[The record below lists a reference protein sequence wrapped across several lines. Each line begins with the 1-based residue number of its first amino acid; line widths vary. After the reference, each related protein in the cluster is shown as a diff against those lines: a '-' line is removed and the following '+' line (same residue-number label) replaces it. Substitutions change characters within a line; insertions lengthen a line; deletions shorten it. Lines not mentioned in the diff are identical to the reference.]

1 LFHDLLTMNLQ
12 ISLLDTP
19 AVGALPL
26 EVVERKGMGHPD
38 TICDA
43 LAEEL
48 SRTLSRYYLDH
59 FGLILHHN
67 VDKGLLCG
75 GRARAVFGGGE
86 VLEPIELFLAGRA
99 TEQVGGAKVPLQEL
113 AIESS
118 RRWLKEHL
126 RYLDAER
133 HVRLHCHIRPGSAEL
148 TELFLRQREARIPL
162 ANDTS
167 CGVGYAPLDTL
178 EKVVLQVERHLNSPA
193 IKAACP
199 AIGEDI
205 KVMGVRRGERI
216 GLTVACAMVARHI
229 ADLPAY
235 FAAKAQVA
243 EFARAAARQVGAQ
256 EIEVVV
262 NAADG
267 ETADSL
273 YLTVTGTSAESG
285 DDGEVGRGNRVNG
298 LIAFYRPMSMEAT
311 AGKNPVSHVGKLY
324 NLLAH
329 RIAQHLVSEVAG
341 IAEAYCCLLGQV
353 GRPID
358 DPAVIDLK
366 LRLAPGTN
374 LTEVEGRAG
383 KITRHHLAT
392 VGNLWRELITGSIPL
407 F

>member
-1 LFHDLLTMNLQ
+1 MNLQ
-12 ISLLDTP
+12 ISLLDAP
-19 AVGALPL
+19 AVGALPM
-26 EVVERKGMGHPD
+26 EVVERKGVGHPD
-38 TICDA
+38 SICDA

-75 GRARAVFGGGE
+75 GRARAAFGGGE

-126 RYLDAER
+126 RCLDAER
-133 HVRLHCHIRPGSAEL
+133 HVRLHCNIRPGSAEL
-148 TELFLRQREARIPL
+148 TELFLRQREVRIPL

-178 EKVVLQVERHLNSPA
+178 ENVVLQVERHLNSPA
-193 IKAACP
+193 VKAACP

-205 KVMGVRRGERI
+205 KVMGVRSGKRI
-216 GLTVACAMVARHI
+216 SLTVACAMVARHI

-235 FAAKAQVA
+235 FAAKAQAA
-243 EFARAAARQVGAQ
+243 EFARTAARQMGAQ
-256 EIEVVV
+256 EIEVMV

-267 ETADSL
+267 ETVDSI

-298 LIAFYRPMSMEAT
+298 LIAFYRPMSMEAA

-324 NLLAH
+324 NLLAQ
-329 RIAQHLVSEVAG
+329 RIAQEVVSEVVG
-341 IAEAYCCLLGQV
+341 IAEAYCYLLGQI

-358 DPAVIDLK
+358 EPAVIDLK
-366 LRLAPGTN
+366 LRLAPDVN
-374 LTEVEGRAG
+374 LAEVEKQAG
-383 KITRHHLAT
+383 EITRHHLAT
-392 VGNLWRELITGSIPL
+392 GGNLWRELITGAIPL

>member
-1 LFHDLLTMNLQ
+1 MDLQ
-12 ISLLDTP
+12 ISPLEFP
-19 AVGALPL
+19 AVGLLPM
-26 EVVERKGMGHPD
+26 EVVERKGIGHPD
-38 TICDA
+38 SICDA

-75 GRARAVFGGGE
+75 GQARARFGGGE
-86 VLEPIELFLAGRA
+86 VLQPIELFLSGRA
-99 TEQVGGAKVPLQEL
+99 TENVMGVKVPLQEL
-113 AIESS
+113 AVESS
-118 RRWLKEHL
+118 RRWLQEHL

-133 HVRLHCHIRPGSAEL
+133 HVRLHCHIRPGSSEL
-148 TELFLRQREARIPL
+148 TELFLRQRKARVPL

-178 EKVVLQVERHLNSPA
+178 EQVVLQVERHLNSPA
-193 IKAACP
+193 VKAACP

-205 KVMGVRRGERI
+205 KVMGVRRDDI
-216 GLTVACAMVARHI
+216 LSLTVACAMVARHI

-235 FAAKAQVA
+235 FSAKAQVA
-243 EFARAAARQVGAQ
+243 EFARAAAQQAGAHAV
-256 EIEVVV
+256 EVAV

-267 ETADSL
+267 ATADSL

-298 LIAFYRPMSMEAT
+298 LIAFYRPMSMEAA

-329 RIAQHLVSEVAG
+329 HIAQDVAG
-341 IAEAYCCLLGQV
+341 TVAGVDEAYCYLLGRI

-358 DPAVIDLK
+358 DPAVVDLK
-366 LRLAPGTN
+366 LRLAAGFNMNAVKAQASEVARQHFANVGT
-374 LTEVEGRAG
+374 LWSKLIAG
-383 KITRHHLAT
+383 DL
-392 VGNLWRELITGSIPL
+392 SL

>member
-1 LFHDLLTMNLQ
+1 MRLQ
-12 ISLLDTP
+12 ISPLEFP
-19 AVGALPL
+19 PVAALPV
-26 EVVERKGMGHPD
+26 EIVERKGIGHPD

-48 SRTLSRYYLDH
+48 SRTLSRHYLDR

-86 VLEPIELFLAGRA
+86 VLEPIEIFLTGRA
-99 TEQVGGAKVPLQEL
+99 TDSVLGATVPVEEL
-113 AIESS
+113 AVECS

-126 RYLDAER
+126 RHLDAER

-148 TELFLRQREARIPL
+148 TELFRRQRQDPARVPL

-178 EKVVLQVERHLNSPA
+178 EKVVLQVENHLNSSA
-193 IKAACP
+193 VKAACP

-205 KVMGVRRGERI
+205 KVMGVRRGEAVA
-216 GLTVACAMVARHI
+216 LTVASAMVARHVT
-229 ADLPAY
+229 DLPAY

-243 EFARAAARQVGAQ
+243 DFARTAARQTGAG
-256 EIEVVV
+256 EVEVAV

-267 ETADSL
+267 DTAESL
-273 YLTVTGTSAESG
+273 YLTVTGTSAEAG

-298 LIAFYRPMSMEAT
+298 LIAFYRPMSMEAA

-324 NLLAH
+324 NLLAS
-329 RIAQHLVSEVAG
+329 RIAADVAG
-341 IAEAYCCLLGQV
+341 TVHGVAEAYCYLLGQI

-358 DPAVIDLK
+358 EPAVVDLK
-366 LRLAPGTN
+366 LRMAPGVAPQQ
-374 LTEVEGRAG
+374 VEARAG
-383 KITRHHLAT
+383 EIARAHLAT
-392 VGNLWRELITGSIPL
+392 LGTLWRELITGSVCM

>member
-1 LFHDLLTMNLQ
+1 MAMHLE
-12 ISLLDTP
+12 ISLLDSP
-19 AVGALPL
+19 AVGSLPL
-26 EVVERKGMGHPD
+26 EIVERKGAGHPD

-48 SRTLSRYYLDH
+48 SSTLSRYYLEH

-86 VLEPIELFLAGRA
+86 VLEPIELFLTGRA
-99 TEQVGGAKVPLQEL
+99 TETVAGAKVPLREL
-113 AIESS
+113 AVESS
-118 RRWLKEHL
+118 RAWLRQHL
-126 RYLDAER
+126 RHLDVDR
-133 HVRLHCHIRPGSAEL
+133 HVRLHCLIRPGSAEL
-148 TELFLRQREARIPL
+148 TELFLRQREAARVPL

-167 CGVGYAPLDTL
+167 CGVGYAPFDAL
-178 EKVVLQVERHLNSPA
+178 ESLVLQVERHLNSPEV
-193 IKAACP
+193 KAACP

-205 KVMGVRRGERI
+205 KVMGVRRGSDI
-216 GLTVACAMVARHI
+216 SLTVACAMVARFV
-229 ADLPAY
+229 ADMPAY
-235 FAAKAQVA
+235 LAAKAQVA
-243 EFARAAARQVGAQ
+243 EFAREAARQVGVPS
-256 EIEVVV
+256 IEVAV

-267 ETADSL
+267 TTADSI

-298 LIAFYRPMSMEAT
+298 LITFYRPMSMEAA

-329 RIAQHLVSEVAG
+329 RIAHALVREVDG
-341 IAEAYCCLLGQV
+341 IAEAYCCLLGQI

-358 DPAVIDLK
+358 DPAVVDLK
-366 LRLAPGTN
+366 LRLAPGVR
-374 LTEVEGRAG
+374 LADIQGRAWEV
-383 KITRHHLAT
+383 TRHHLASA
-392 VGNLWRELITGSIPL
+392 GNLWRELITGTITL

>member
-1 LFHDLLTMNLQ
+1 MNLQ

-19 AVGALPL
+19 ATSALPM
-26 EVVERKGMGHPD
+26 EIVERKGVGHPD

-75 GRARAVFGGGE
+75 GRAHPIFGGGE

-99 TEQVGGAKVPLQEL
+99 TEQVDAARVPLQEL

-133 HVRLHCHIRPGSAEL
+133 HVRLHCHIRPGSADL

-167 CGVGYAPLDTL
+167 CGVGYAPFDDL
-178 EKVVLQVERHLNSPA
+178 ENVVLQVERHLNSPA
-193 IKAACP
+193 VQAACP

-205 KVMGVRRGERI
+205 KVMGVRRGQRI
-216 GLTVACAMVARHI
+216 SLTVACAMVARYI
-229 ADLPAY
+229 EDMPAY
-235 FAAKAQVA
+235 LAAKAQVA
-243 EFARAAARQVGAQ
+243 EFAREAARQVCVQ
-256 EIEVVV
+256 SVEVAV
-262 NAADG
+262 NAGDG
-267 ETADSL
+267 GTADSI

-324 NLLAH
+324 NLLAQ
-329 RIAQHLVSEVAG
+329 RIAQEVVGSMAG
-341 IAEAYCCLLGQV
+341 VDEAYCYLLGQI
-353 GRPID
+353 GHPID

-366 LRLAPGTN
+366 LRLTHGVN
-374 LTEVEGRAG
+374 LAEVEAQAG
-383 KITRHHLAT
+383 EITRHHLTT
-392 VGNLWRELITGSIPL
+392 VGNLWRELITGAIPL

>member
-1 LFHDLLTMNLQ
+1 MNLQ
-12 ISLLDTP
+12 ISLLDAP
-19 AVGALPL
+19 AVGALPM
-26 EVVERKGMGHPD
+26 EVVERKGVGHPD

-75 GRARAVFGGGE
+75 GRAHPIFGGGE

-99 TEQVGGAKVPLQEL
+99 TEQVDAARVPLQEL

-133 HVRLHCHIRPGSAEL
+133 HVRLHCNIRPGSAEL
-148 TELFLRQREARIPL
+148 TELFLRQREARIPF

-178 EKVVLQVERHLNSPA
+178 ENVVLQVERHLNSPA
-193 IKAACP
+193 VKAACP

-216 GLTVACAMVARHI
+216 SLTVACAMVARHI
-229 ADLPAY
+229 ADLSAY

-267 ETADSL
+267 ETADSI

-324 NLLAH
+324 NLLAQ
-329 RIAQHLVSEVAG
+329 RIAQQVVSEVG
-341 IAEAYCCLLGQV
+341 GVAEAYCYLLGQI

-366 LRLAPGTN
+366 LRLAAGVN
-374 LTEVEGRAG
+374 LAEVEKQAG
-383 KITRHHLAT
+383 EITRHQLAT
-392 VGNLWRELITGSIPL
+392 LGNLWRELITGAIPL